1 MKLFAAELATETNTF
16 SPAPTGLAAF
26 AENGIYRGDASRMA
40 PEGIGLMLS
49 TLRGLAEADG
59 NSLVESVCA
68 VAQPAGPT
76 LRAVYERFR
85 DEILTDLRAAM
96 PVDAVQLFLHG
107 AMVAD
112 GYDDC
117 EGDLLARVREVVG
130 PGVPVGAELDLHC
143 HFTELMRA
151 SADIIIAYKEYP
163 HVDAVPRCV
172 ELYGLLVRMHR
183 GEIRPVTAV
192 FDCRMV
198 GLWHT
203 TKEPMKSFVRRM
215 QELEMQQD
223 VLSVSFGHGFP
234 WGDVADSGA
243 KVWAIADADESLA
256 QKVARQLGDE
266 IWAMRLSTQI
276 PALSVDEALEQACA
290 SSDGCCVLADVADN
304 AGGGAPG
311 DSTFILKRMIELKVG
326 HAAVGV
332 IFDPG
337 AVQLCVDAGE
347 GAVIDLRIGGKQGV
361 TSGDPLDLRV
371 AVRAIRTQH
380 EQTMFGARSPLGT
393 AVWLEVLSAGVQ
405 DLHLV
410 VATMRSQVFSPDAF
424 SGLGL
429 DALSKRLVVVKST
442 QHFYAAFATHA
453 KQVLYVST
461 PGAISPNFKSIPYAK
476 RKANYWPR
484 VDDPHVSEAG
494 LGCC

>member
-26 AENGIYRGDASRMA
+26 AENGIYRGDASRLA
-40 PEGIGLMLS
+40 PKGTGLMLA

-59 NSLVESVCA
+59 HAFVESVCA

-117 EGDLLARVREVVG
+117 EGDLLARVREIVG
-130 PGVPVGAELDLHC
+130 PGIPIGAELDLHC

-151 SADIIIAYKEYP
+151 SADLIIAYKEYP
-163 HVDAVPRCV
+163 HVDAEPRCV
-172 ELYGLLVRMHR
+172 ELYGLLVRMHN
-183 GEIRPVTAV
+183 GEIRPTTAV

-203 TKEPMKSFVRRM
+203 TKEPMKGFVRQM
-215 QELEMQQD
+215 QELEAQQA

-234 WGDVADSGA
+234 WGDVAESGA
-243 KVWAIADADESLA
+243 KVWVITDDDEALA
-256 QKVARQLGDE
+256 QELACKLGE
-266 IWAMRLSTQI
+266 EVWVTREATQT
-276 PALSVDEALEQACA
+276 PALSVDEALDQALA
-290 SSDGCCVLADVADN
+290 SSGGCFVLADVADN

-311 DSTFILKRMIELKVG
+311 DSTFILKRMLERKVG
-326 HAAVGV
+326 QAALGVFFDPAAVHV
-332 IFDPG
+332 
-337 AVQLCVDAGE
+337 CVDAGV
-347 GAVIDLRIGGKQGV
+347 GAAVNLRIGGKQGV

-371 AVRAIRTQH
+371 VVKAIRAEHDQS
-380 EQTMFGARSPLGT
+380 MFGARSPLGT
-393 AVWLEVLSAGVQ
+393 AVWLQVLDESTP

-410 VATMRSQVFSPDAF
+410 VSTIRSQVFSPDAF
-424 SGLGL
+424 AGLGL
-429 DALSKRLVVVKST
+429 DAISKRVVVVKST
-442 QHFYAAFATHA
+442 QHFYAEFAPHA
-453 KQVLYVST
+453 SQVLYVST
-461 PGAISPNFKSIPYAK
+461 PGAISPEFKSIAYTK
-476 RKANYWPR
+476 KSQRYWPR
-484 VDDPHVSEAG
+484 VANPHVY
-494 LGCC
+494 